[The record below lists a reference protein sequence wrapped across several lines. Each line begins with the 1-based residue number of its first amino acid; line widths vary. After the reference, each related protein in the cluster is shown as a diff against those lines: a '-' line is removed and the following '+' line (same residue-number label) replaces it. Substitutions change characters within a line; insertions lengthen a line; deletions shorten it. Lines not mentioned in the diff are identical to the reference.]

1 MSKPTLMLF
10 SHVCGSSFLTGAE
23 KYVLTLAIEASE
35 HFDCTLV
42 VPQRGIL
49 LTEAAQRGI
58 RTLIHDIPLVWSMHD
73 PEADLSTQM
82 ERKIKNHEH
91 GGVINLLHAHQPDI
105 VLVNSCVNPMPAIAA
120 KTLGIPV
127 VWCIAEKIAQHTHT
141 LLSLELINR
150 YSDWIIGMSDA
161 SLRPFRKA
169 GLDKKL
175 RLVPPTWHMEHLE
188 PEAWPIYRESMRSDM
203 HIEEGSRVIGYISS
217 SLRPE
222 KGIDHFVQ
230 MALSICDTVA
240 DAHFLIVGNS
250 TDSYYSTHCQRLIDQ
265 SGHAYRF
272 HRAHFQSRIERVY
285 AAMDL
290 VVIPSLVDEGFGM
303 TALEGLVFGKG
314 VIAYRSGGLEEILRS
329 TGNAA
334 WLVEKGDTAQLIAKV
349 KEWLQDDNHRI
360 KAFNNHL
367 PAAEAVFGL
376 ETHRSRLQRL
386 LTQMKEKIS
395 AAAEDNK
402 SRMLPPLL
410 MNAVYKGKA
419 TSTVFLLENGMKR
432 PFASKR
438 AFSFYKYRW
447 SDVNLVSDA
456 VLHRFPTGKSIST
469 ELPFHE
475 HRPSIMMVKGRG
487 PTVYLLVG
495 EQRCPFSS
503 MAAMRQR
510 GLDPDRI
517 VRVPDAELRM
527 LDIGEPLRQLHKD
540 IHPKR
545 PIKKKRKLLRGRL
558 GSRCVAARRRRKC
571 RCVPKCKRRRST
583 VCRKRP
589 TSRKGKVRKM
599 HRKGKRTGGIRG
611 KRVSR
616 RSRGTGKRRKVA

>member
-1 MSKPTLMLF
+1 MSKPTMMLF
-10 SHVCGSSFLTGAE
+10 SHTYGSSFITGAE
-23 KYVLTLAIEASE
+23 RYVLMLAIEASE

-42 VPQRGIL
+42 VPESGIL

-58 RTLIHDIPLVWSMHD
+58 HSIIHDIPIVRSMND
-73 PEADLSTQM
+73 PEADLSPMM

-91 GGVINLLHAHQPDI
+91 GGIMNLLHAHQPDI
-105 VLVNSCVNPMPAIAA
+105 VLVNTCINPIPAIAA

-127 VWCIAEKIAQHTHT
+127 VWCIAEKIAQHIHT
-141 LLSLELINR
+141 RHSLELINR

-161 SLRPFRKA
+161 ALRPFRKA
-169 GLDKKL
+169 GFDKKL
-175 RLVPPTWHMEHLE
+175 SLVPPTWHMEHLQ
-188 PEAWPIYRESMRSDM
+188 PEDWPTYRFDKRSELQV
-203 HIEEGSRVIGYISS
+203 EEGSRVIGYISS
-217 SLRPE
+217 TLRPE

-230 MALSICDTVA
+230 MALSLCETVV

-265 SGHAYRF
+265 SGHASRF
-272 HRAHFQSRIERVY
+272 HRIPFESRIERFY
-285 AAMDL
+285 PAMDL

-303 TALEGLVFGKG
+303 PALEGLVFGKG

-329 TGNAA
+329 TGNAD
-334 WLVEKGDTAQLIAKV
+334 WLVEKGDTAQLIVKA
-349 KEWLQDDNHRI
+349 KEWLQNDTHRLRADNS
-360 KAFNNHL
+360 HL
-367 PAAEAVFGL
+367 QAAEAVFGL

-386 LTQMKEKIS
+386 LKELKEKIS
-395 AAAEDNK
+395 AAAEDK
-402 SRMLPPLL
+402 QSHKLPPLL

-438 AFSFYKYRW
+438 AFNFYKYRW
-447 SDVNLVSDA
+447 SDVNLVTDA
-456 VLHRFPTGKSIST
+456 VLHRFPTGAPIST

-475 HRPSIMMVKGRG
+475 HRPSVMMVKGRG

-527 LDIGEPLRQLHKD
+527 INVGEPLRQLHKE
-540 IHPKR
+540 KQTLR
-545 PIKKKRKLLRGRL
+545 RCKKKRRLSRGKLGCRT
-558 GSRCVAARRRRKC
+558 VAARKRKKC
-571 RCVPKCKRRRST
+571 RCAPK
-583 VCRKRP
+583 RKRCGS
-589 TSRKGKVRKM
+589 TLRSKQAVSCKGRLRKTRRK
-599 HRKGKRTGGIRG
+599 RKRTGGTRG

-616 RSRGTGKRRKVA
+616 RRAA